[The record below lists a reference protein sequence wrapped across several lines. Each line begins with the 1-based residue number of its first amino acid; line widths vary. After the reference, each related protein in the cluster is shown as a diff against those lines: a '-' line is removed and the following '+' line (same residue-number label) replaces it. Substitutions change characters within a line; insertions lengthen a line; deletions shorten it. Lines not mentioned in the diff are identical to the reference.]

1 MFIYW
6 VEADSLILWNDQI
19 PVDWLRSPASQMQ
32 EWKKTGVCLYPRIFY
47 ETKKG
52 RQSTHRL
59 HQSKWPRGAQ
69 FSFVE
74 EIPSDNSDIYSMN

>member
-32 EWKKTGVCLYPRIFY
+32 EWKKQVFVYIQEYFMKP
-47 ETKKG
+47 KKG
-52 RQSTHRL
+52 DSPLTDSIRVNDL
-59 HQSKWPRGAQ
+59 EGLY
-69 FSFVE
+69 VVL
-74 EIPSDNSDIYSMN
+74 